1 MKGMVETETSE
12 EEEDERK
19 IGKHRFFILSIIPRE
34 KGSLN
39 NKENLKEIKEIGKM
53 SVTSTVEEN
62 HRKDP
67 SSPEKAAE
75 KRKRKWVFWE
85 RKWRRLDYFKLTA
98 SLFVHSMALL
108 APFYFSWSALWVT
121 FLFYTIGGLGITVS
135 YHRNL
140 AHRSFKVP
148 KWLEY
153 LLAYCALLAI
163 QGDPIDWVSTH
174 RYHHQ
179 FTDSE
184 RDPHSP
190 KEGFWFSHLLWIYDS
205 AYLVTKGVGAALE
218 VHVTCLINSLC
229 HIWGTRTWKTND
241 TSRNVWWLSVFSFG
255 ESWHNNHHA
264 FESSARQGL
273 EWWQIDISWYIV
285 RFLEIIGLA
294 YDVKLPTESQR
305 RRMAIAH

>member
-1 MKGMVETETSE
+1 MSMSSE
-12 EEEDERK
+12 
-19 IGKHRFFILSIIPRE
+19 
-34 KGSLN
+34 
-39 NKENLKEIKEIGKM
+39 
-53 SVTSTVEEN
+53 EEN
-62 HRKDP
+62 HRKNVED
-67 SSPEKAAE
+67 KAE
-75 KRKRKWVFWE
+75 MGRKKRAIWE
-85 RKWRRLDYFKLTA
+85 RKWRRLDIVKAFA
-98 SLFVHSMALL
+98 SFFVHFLCLL
-108 APFYFSWSALWVT
+108 APFNFTWPALRVA
-121 FLFYTIGGLGITVS
+121 LVVYTVGGLGITVS

-153 LLAYCALLAI
+153 LFAYCGLLAI

-179 FTDSE
+179 FTDSD

-190 KEGFWFSHLLWIYDS
+190 KEGFWFSHLLWLFDTG
-205 AYLVTKGVGAALE
+205 YLVEKGIGVAME
-218 VHVTCLINSLC
+218 HHVTCCINSLC
-229 HIWGTRTWKTND
+229 HIWGSRTWKTND

-294 YDVKLPTESQR
+294 TDVKLPSESQR
-305 RRMAIAH
+305 RRMALVR

>member
-1 MKGMVETETSE
+1 
-12 EEEDERK
+12 
-19 IGKHRFFILSIIPRE
+19 
-34 KGSLN
+34 
-39 NKENLKEIKEIGKM
+39 M

-163 QGDPIDWVSTH
+163 QVHINNID
-174 RYHHQ
+174 
-179 FTDSE
+179 FTI
-184 RDPHSP
+184 
-190 KEGFWFSHLLWIYDS
+190 FICLLFLVKVGLILDLKILTATINQYF
-205 AYLVTKGVGAALE
+205 YLLN
-218 VHVTCLINSLC
+218 LIFFN
-229 HIWGTRTWKTND
+229 
-241 TSRNVWWLSVFSFG
+241 
-255 ESWHNNHHA
+255 
-264 FESSARQGL
+264 
-273 EWWQIDISWYIV
+273 
-285 RFLEIIGLA
+285 
-294 YDVKLPTESQR
+294 
-305 RRMAIAH
+305 